1 MPAGSL
7 ESPYLRAAQMAWLF
21 ERMIELAAWVAF
33 GLGIIFLIDAVY
45 LLVQWAR
52 LWLTG
57 DATGNMLFQSGRAAA
72 GFVASALAMGAL
84 ACIDRYVF
92 DLPEEAAAKS

>member
-1 MPAGSL
+1 MD
-7 ESPYLRAAQMAWLF
+7 WLF

-33 GLGIIFLIDAVY
+33 ILGIAFLIDAGY

-52 LWLTG
+52 AWWIEDPTG
-57 DATGNMLFQSGRAAA
+57 DLLFKTGQAA
-72 GFVASALAMGAL
+72 GAFVLAALVMGAL

-92 DLPEEAAAKS
+92 DAPEQPRSTR